1 MEWSPTDAS
10 SAVDA
15 DRGVRFDTPGYERL
29 LRRVR
34 DAGRQFVAFDDRD
47 RGVALH
53 HDVVLSL
60 DRALAMARLEAT
72 LRIDAT
78 YCVPLD
84 APVHSSSSV
93 TFAQTVQ
100 TLSQL
105 GHDVGL
111 QFQANVHWDELPSDA
126 TVRRRIRD
134 RREVLGRLLDRP
146 VEVVSFHRPTE
157 RLRALD
163 LDGAINAASPPEGIP
178 EYRCITDR
186 DLKEREPFREGVPK
200 RFRLLVRPGLWHPV
214 ERSESEIRSDY
225 REAASERVDEYF
237 ESVASP
243 PSVD

>member
-1 MEWSPTDAS
+1 MEGSPTDAS

-15 DRGVRFDTPGYERL
+15 DRGVRFDTSSYERL

-34 DAGRQFVAFDDRD
+34 DAGRRFVTFDDREQ
-47 RGVALH
+47 GVALH

-72 LRIDAT
+72 LRIEAT

-84 APVHSSSSV
+84 APVHTTASV
-93 TFAQTVQ
+93 TFAQTVR

-111 QFQANVHWDELPSDA
+111 RFQPHLHWDELPGDA
-126 TVRRRIRD
+126 AIRRRIRD

-146 VEVVSFHRPTE
+146 VEVVSFQQPTE
-157 RLRALD
+157 RLRNLD
-163 LDGAINAASPPEGIP
+163 LEGAVNAASPPEGVP
-178 EYRCITDR
+178 EYRCVTDR
-186 DLKEREPFREGVPK
+186 DWKERKPFREGVPE
-200 RFRLLVRPGLWHPV
+200 RFRLLVRPGLWQPV

-225 REAASERVDEYF
+225 RQAAHERVDEYF